1 MKTLSP
7 LGFVPSSFEDGSRE
21 ERFLEKGMSPFS
33 FDVNKST
40 SDLASKNAIHRVEDV
55 ILYSSQRGLANGEK
69 GEDRLMFNHV
79 GI

>member
-1 MKTLSP
+1 METLPP

-21 ERFLEKGMSPFS
+21 ERFLGKGMSP

-40 SDLASKNAIHRVEDV
+40 FDLASKNAIHRVEDA
-55 ILYSSQRGLANGEK
+55 ILHSTTREGGE
-69 GEDRLMFNHV
+69 GRRLMFNHL